1 MIGLSILG
9 LMTLLTGIYVLSLRV
24 VVPTNEVHIVQRGN
38 KTISY
43 GKVTKDG
50 EENVNG
56 NVYYRFPEW
65 MPYIG
70 VTFTSL
76 PLSVFSIKLENYEAY
91 DLDRLPFLVDI
102 MAYFRVNDSNKA
114 ASRIQNTIEL
124 KDQITNIV
132 KGSVRSIMANSKLED
147 IMSQRSTYGQQF
159 TDSVKEQLK
168 EWGVV
173 AVKNIE
179 LMDVRDSRES
189 QVIANIMAKKS
200 SEIEMQ
206 SRTEVAMNNKKA
218 SEAEIEAQ
226 QEIRLKEEEAKQ
238 QVGMK
243 QANVSREVGI
253 AKEKADQEIKEQAK
267 ITKEKE
273 MEVIKVAQIR
283 QAEINKEANIV
294 KAEEVKAVTIKEAEA
309 NKEQVELKAMA
320 DKKQVELSA
329 EAQLSMNLK
338 EAQGIQAKGQA
349 EAEAKRL
356 MELAPVNAQ
365 IELAKEIGTNQGY
378 QDYLVRLEQIK
389 ALCEVGIAQAK
400 NLGNANIKINAMS
413 NDVPSGLNKVTDIFS
428 PNGGL
433 NLAGAL
439 ETFSQ
444 SPIGKAV
451 VDKFVSKEDKSSEMI
466 SKKLAKTAK
475 LSEETLDEIKK
486 ITDIAKL

>member
-1 MIGLSILG
+1 MGLILG
-9 LMTLLTGIYVLSLRV
+9 VISLCIIVLLVAYVLSLRV

-43 GKVTKDG
+43 GKVTKDD
-50 EENVNG
+50 EDNING

-65 MPYIG
+65 MPCIG
-70 VTFTSL
+70 VTQTSL

-91 DLDRLPFLVDI
+91 DIDRLPFLVDI

-114 ASRIQNTIEL
+114 ASRIQNTVEL

-132 KGSVRSIMANSKLED
+132 KGSVRSIMANSKLEA
-147 IMSQRSTYGQQF
+147 IMSERSTYGQQF
-159 TDSVKEQLK
+159 TDAVRDQLK

-226 QEIRLKEEEAKQ
+226 QAIKLKEEDAKRE
-238 QVGMK
+238 VGK
-243 QANVSREVGI
+243 RQADVAREVGI
-253 AKEKADQEIKEQAK
+253 AKEKADQQIKEQAK

-273 MEVIKVAQIR
+273 MEVIKIAQIR

-294 KAEEVKAVTIKEAEA
+294 KAEEAKTVTIKNAEAKKEQIELQAFAEKKQIELQAEAKLSQSIKEAE
-309 NKEQVELKAMA
+309 
-320 DKKQVELSA
+320 
-329 EAQLSMNLK
+329 
-338 EAQGIQAKGQA
+338 GIEAKGRA
-349 EAEAKRL
+349 EAESKRL

-365 IELAKEIGTNQGY
+365 IELAKEIGNNQGY
-378 QDYLVRLEQIK
+378 QEYLVRLEQIK
-389 ALCEVGIAQAK
+389 ALCEVGIEQAK
-400 NLGNANIKINAMS
+400 NLGKADIKINTMS
-413 NDVPSGLNKVTDIFS
+413 NDVASGVNKVTDIFS

-439 ETFSQ
+439 ETFSS

-451 VDKFVSKEDKSSEMI
+451 LDKFVPNTQNNE
-466 SKKLAKTAK
+466 
-475 LSEETLDEIKK
+475 
-486 ITDIAKL
+486 

>member
-1 MIGLSILG
+1 MGLFLSIL
-9 LMTLLTGIYVLSLRV
+9 LPVLLLVSIYILSLRV

-50 EENVNG
+50 EDNING

-70 VTFTSL
+70 VTQTSL

-91 DLDRLPFLVDI
+91 DIDRLPFLVDI

-114 ASRIQNTIEL
+114 ASRIQNTVEL

-132 KGSVRSIMANSKLED
+132 KGSVRSIMANSKLEA
-147 IMSQRSTYGQQF
+147 IMSERSTYGQQF
-159 TDSVKEQLK
+159 TDAVRDQLK

-226 QEIRLKEEEAKQ
+226 QAIKLKEEDAKRE
-238 QVGMK
+238 VGK
-243 QANVSREVGI
+243 RQADVAREVGI

-273 MEVIKVAQIR
+273 MEVIK
-283 QAEINKEANIV
+283 
-294 KAEEVKAVTIKEAEA
+294 
-309 NKEQVELKAMA
+309 
-320 DKKQVELSA
+320 
-329 EAQLSMNLK
+329 
-338 EAQGIQAKGQA
+338 
-349 EAEAKRL
+349 
-356 MELAPVNAQ
+356 
-365 IELAKEIGTNQGY
+365 IE
-378 QDYLVRLEQIK
+378 
-389 ALCEVGIAQAK
+389 
-400 NLGNANIKINAMS
+400 
-413 NDVPSGLNKVTDIFS
+413 
-428 PNGGL
+428 
-433 NLAGAL
+433 
-439 ETFSQ
+439 
-444 SPIGKAV
+444 
-451 VDKFVSKEDKSSEMI
+451 
-466 SKKLAKTAK
+466 
-475 LSEETLDEIKK
+475 
-486 ITDIAKL
+486 

>member
-1 MIGLSILG
+1 MALFLSIILP
-9 LMTLLTGIYVLSLRV
+9 TIIVTTIYVLSLRV

-70 VTFTSL
+70 VTQTSL

-91 DLDRLPFLVDI
+91 DIDRLPFLVDI

-114 ASRIQNTIEL
+114 ASRIQNTVEL

-132 KGSVRSIMANSKLED
+132 KGSVRSIMANSKLEA
-147 IMSQRSTYGQQF
+147 IMSERSTYGQQF
-159 TDSVKEQLK
+159 TDAVRDQLK

-226 QEIRLKEEEAKQ
+226 QAIRLKEEDAKRE
-238 QVGMK
+238 VGK
-243 QANVSREVGI
+243 RQADVAREVGI

-273 MEVIKVAQIR
+273 MEVIKIAQIR
-283 QAEINKEANIV
+283 QAEIDKEANIV
-294 KAEEVKAVTIKEAEA
+294 KAEEIKAVTIKNAEA

-320 DKKQVELSA
+320 EKKQVELQA

-338 EAQGIQAKGQA
+338 EAQGIEAKGKA
-349 EAEAKRL
+349 EAEAKKL

-365 IELAKEIGTNQGY
+365 IELAKEIGNNQGY
-378 QDYLVRLEQIK
+378 QEYLVRLEQIK
-389 ALCEVGIAQAK
+389 ALCEVGIEQAK
-400 NLGNANIKINAMS
+400 NLGKADIKINTMS
-413 NDVPSGLNKVTDIFS
+413 NDVPSGVSKVTDIFS

-439 ETFSQ
+439 ETFSS

-451 VDKFVSKEDKSSEMI
+451 IDKFIPNVDNTSTT
-466 SKKLAKTAK
+466 KKKHKFTDALN
-475 LSEETLDEIKK
+475 K
-486 ITDIAKL
+486 IENNL

>member
-1 MIGLSILG
+1 MGLILG
-9 LMTLLTGIYVLSLRV
+9 AVSLCIIVLLVAYILSLRV

-50 EENVNG
+50 EDNING

-65 MPYIG
+65 MPCIG
-70 VTFTSL
+70 VTQTSL

-91 DLDRLPFLVDI
+91 DIDRLPFLVDI

-114 ASRIQNTIEL
+114 ASRIQNTVEL

-132 KGSVRSIMANSKLED
+132 KGSVRSIMANSKLEA
-147 IMSQRSTYGQQF
+147 IMSERSTYGQQF
-159 TDSVKEQLK
+159 TDAVRDQLK

-226 QEIRLKEEEAKQ
+226 QAIKLKEEDAKRE
-238 QVGMK
+238 VGK
-243 QANVSREVGI
+243 RQADVAREVGI
-253 AKEKADQEIKEQAK
+253 AKEKADQQIKEQAK

-273 MEVIKVAQIR
+273 MEVIKIAQIR

-294 KAEEVKAVTIKEAEA
+294 KAEEAKTVTIKNAEAKKEQIELQAFAEKKQIELQAEAKLSQSIKEAE
-309 NKEQVELKAMA
+309 
-320 DKKQVELSA
+320 
-329 EAQLSMNLK
+329 
-338 EAQGIQAKGQA
+338 GIEAKGRA
-349 EAEAKRL
+349 EAESKRL

-365 IELAKEIGTNQGY
+365 IELAKEIGNNQGY
-378 QDYLVRLEQIK
+378 QEYLVRLEQIK
-389 ALCEVGIAQAK
+389 ALCEVGIEQAK
-400 NLGNANIKINAMS
+400 NLGKADIKINTMS
-413 NDVPSGLNKVTDIFS
+413 NDVASGVNKVTDIFS

-439 ETFSQ
+439 ETFSS

-451 VDKFVSKEDKSSEMI
+451 LDKFVPNAQNNE
-466 SKKLAKTAK
+466 
-475 LSEETLDEIKK
+475 
-486 ITDIAKL
+486 

>member
-1 MIGLSILG
+1 MIGFGIFALVSITLSV
-9 LMTLLTGIYVLSLRV
+9 YVLSLRV

-50 EENVNG
+50 EENING

-206 SRTEVAMNNKKA
+206 SRTEVAINNKKA

-226 QEIRLKEEEAKQ
+226 QAIRLKEEEAKQ

-294 KAEEVKAVTIKEAEA
+294 KAEEAKAVTIKQAEA
-309 NKEQVELKAMA
+309 SKEQIELKAMA
-320 DKKQVELSA
+320 DKRQIELSA
-329 EAQLSMNLK
+329 EADKTQIELRAEAELSMNLK
-338 EAQGIQAKGQA
+338 EAQGIKAKGEA
-349 EAEAKRL
+349 EAESKRL

-365 IELAKEIGTNQGY
+365 IELAKEIGNNQGY

-389 ALCEVGIAQAK
+389 ALCEVGIEQAK
-400 NLGNANIKINAMS
+400 NLGKANIKINAMS
-413 NDVPSGLNKVTDIFS
+413 NDVPSGVNKVTDIFS

-439 ETFSQ
+439 ETFAS
-444 SPIGKAV
+444 SPIGEKV
-451 VDKFVSKEDKSSEMI
+451 INKFVPSKDNKNKEVLM
-466 SKKLAKTAK
+466 
-475 LSEETLDEIKK
+475 ETLN
-486 ITDIAKL
+486 KLGTTE

>member
-1 MIGLSILG
+1 MGLILG
-9 LMTLLTGIYVLSLRV
+9 VISLCIIVLLVAYVLSLRV

-50 EENVNG
+50 EDNING

-65 MPYIG
+65 MPCIG
-70 VTFTSL
+70 VTQTSL

-91 DLDRLPFLVDI
+91 DIDRLPFLVDI

-114 ASRIQNTIEL
+114 ASRIQNTVEL

-132 KGSVRSIMANSKLED
+132 KGSVRSIMANSKLEA
-147 IMSQRSTYGQQF
+147 IMSERSTYGQQF
-159 TDSVKEQLK
+159 TDAVRDQLK

-226 QEIRLKEEEAKQ
+226 QAIKLKEEDAKRE
-238 QVGMK
+238 VGK
-243 QANVSREVGI
+243 RQADVAREVGI
-253 AKEKADQEIKEQAK
+253 AKEKADQQIKEQAK

-273 MEVIKVAQIR
+273 MEVIKIAQIR

-294 KAEEVKAVTIKEAEA
+294 KAEEAKTVTIKNAEAKKEQIELQAFAEKKQIELQAEAKLSQSIKEAE
-309 NKEQVELKAMA
+309 
-320 DKKQVELSA
+320 
-329 EAQLSMNLK
+329 
-338 EAQGIQAKGQA
+338 GIEAKGRA
-349 EAEAKRL
+349 EAESKRL

-365 IELAKEIGTNQGY
+365 IELAKEIGNNQGY
-378 QDYLVRLEQIK
+378 QEYLVRLEQIK
-389 ALCEVGIAQAK
+389 ALCEVGIEQAK
-400 NLGNANIKINAMS
+400 NLGKADIKINTMS
-413 NDVPSGLNKVTDIFS
+413 NDVASGVNKVTDIFS

-439 ETFSQ
+439 ETFSS

-451 VDKFVSKEDKSSEMI
+451 LDKFVPNAQNNE
-466 SKKLAKTAK
+466 
-475 LSEETLDEIKK
+475 
-486 ITDIAKL
+486 

>member
-1 MIGLSILG
+1 MTISI
-9 LMTLLTGIYVLSLRV
+9 VLSTFLLIALGVYIMTLRV
-24 VVPTNEVHIVQRGN
+24 VVPTNEVHIVQRGS

-50 EENVNG
+50 EENING
-56 NVYYRFPEW
+56 NVYYNFPEW

-132 KGSVRSIMANSKLED
+132 KGAVRSIMANAKLED
-147 IMSQRSTYGQQF
+147 IMSKRSTYGESF
-159 TDSVKEQLK
+159 TNSVKEQLK
-168 EWGVV
+168 EWGVA

-189 QVIANIMAKKS
+189 RVIANIMAKKS

-206 SRTEVAMNNKKA
+206 SRTEVAMNQKKA
-218 SEAEIEAQ
+218 SEAEIEARQ
-226 QEIRLKEEEAKQ
+226 AVQLKEEEAKQ

-243 QANVSREVGI
+243 QAVVAREVGI

-294 KAEEVKAVTIKEAEA
+294 KAEETKAVTIKNAEA
-309 NKEQVELKAMA
+309 NKEQIELNAMAEKRQIELKAEA
-320 DKKQVELSA
+320 DLTMS
-329 EAQLSMNLK
+329 LK
-338 EAQGIQAKGQA
+338 EAEGIEAKGKA
-349 EAEAKRL
+349 EAEAKKL

-365 IELAKEIGTNQGY
+365 IELAREIGDNQGY
-378 QDYLVRLEQIK
+378 QNYLIQLEQIK
-389 ALCEVGIAQAK
+389 AICEVGIEQAK
-400 NLGNANIKINAMS
+400 NLGRADIKINTMS
-413 NDVPSGLNKVTDIFS
+413 NDVPSALNKVSDIFT
-428 PNGGL
+428 PQGGL
-433 NLAGAL
+433 NVAGAL
-439 ETFSQ
+439 ETLSS
-444 SPIGKAV
+444 SPIGNALIK
-451 VDKFVSKEDKSSEMI
+451 KFVPDL
-466 SKKLAKTAK
+466 KKG
-475 LSEETLDEIKK
+475 LSTQQKNDLLNQLDEISKNN
-486 ITDIAKL
+486 

>member
-1 MIGLSILG
+1 MIGLSIITG
-9 LMTLLTGIYVLSLRV
+9 LAILTITYVLSLRV
-24 VVPTNEVHIVQRGN
+24 VVPTNEVHIVQKGN
-38 KTISY
+38 KTISF

-65 MPYIG
+65 MPYVG

-76 PLSVFSIKLENYEAY
+76 PLSVFSIKLEDYEAY

-114 ASRIQNTIEL
+114 ASRIQNTSEL

-147 IMSQRSTYGQQF
+147 IMSERSTYGQQF
-159 TDSVKEQLK
+159 TDSVREQLK
-168 EWGVV
+168 EWGVI

-179 LMDVRDSRES
+179 LMDVRDSRTS

-226 QEIRLKEEEAKQ
+226 QAIKLKEEEAKQ

-243 QANVSREVGI
+243 QATVSREVGI

-273 MEVIKVAQIR
+273 MAVVKVAQIKQAEIDKESNIIHAEQAKATAIIKAESDAR
-283 QAEINKEANIV
+283 QAELVAEGQKKAIEL
-294 KAEEVKAVTIKEAEA
+294 KAEADLV
-309 NKEQVELKAMA
+309 VELK
-320 DKKQVELSA
+320 KA
-329 EAQLSMNLK
+329 E
-338 EAQGIQAKGQA
+338 GIRANGES
-349 EAEAKRL
+349 EAEAKKL

-365 IELAKEIGTNQGY
+365 ITLAKEIGENQGY
-378 QDYLVRLEQIK
+378 QDYLVKLEQIK
-389 ALCEVGIAQAK
+389 ALCEVGIAQAQ
-400 NLGNANIKINAMS
+400 NLGKADIKINAMS
-413 NDVPSGLNKVTDIFS
+413 NDVPSGVSKVTDVFS

-439 ETFSQ
+439 ETFSS
-444 SPIGKAV
+444 SPIGKAIM
-451 VDKFVSKEDKSSEMI
+451 DKFVPTKEDGSEKLL
-466 SKKLAKTAK
+466 KKLAKSNK
-475 LSEETLDEIKK
+475 LSEETLNEIQK

>member
-1 MIGLSILG
+1 
-9 LMTLLTGIYVLSLRV
+9 
-24 VVPTNEVHIVQRGN
+24 
-38 KTISY
+38 
-43 GKVTKDG
+43 
-50 EENVNG
+50 
-56 NVYYRFPEW
+56 

-70 VTFTSL
+70 VTQTSL

-91 DLDRLPFLVDI
+91 DIDRLPFLVDI

-114 ASRIQNTIEL
+114 ASRIQNTVEL

-132 KGSVRSIMANSKLED
+132 KGSVRSIMANSKLEA
-147 IMSQRSTYGQQF
+147 IMSERSTYGQQF
-159 TDSVKEQLK
+159 TDAVRDQLK

-226 QEIRLKEEEAKQ
+226 QAIKLKEEDAKRE
-238 QVGMK
+238 VGK
-243 QANVSREVGI
+243 RQADVAREVGI

-273 MEVIKVAQIR
+273 MEVIKIQRVR
-283 QAEINKEANIV
+283 QSEIDKEANII
-294 KAEEVKAVTIKEAEA
+294 KAEEIKAVTIKNAEA
-309 NKEQVELKAMA
+309 HKEQIELNAVAEKRQA
-320 DKKQVELSA
+320 ELQA
-329 EAQLSMNLK
+329 EAQLVLNLK
-338 EAQGIQAKGQA
+338 EAEGIEAKGKA
-349 EAEAKRL
+349 EAEAKKL

-365 IELAKEIGTNQGY
+365 IELAKEIGNNQGY
-378 QDYLVRLEQIK
+378 QEYLVRLEQIK
-389 ALCEVGIAQAK
+389 ALCEVGIEQAK
-400 NLGNANIKINAMS
+400 NLGKADIKINTMS
-413 NDVPSGLNKVTDIFS
+413 NDVASGVNKVTDIFS

-439 ETFSQ
+439 ETFSS

-451 VDKFVSKEDKSSEMI
+451 LDKFVPNAQNNE
-466 SKKLAKTAK
+466 
-475 LSEETLDEIKK
+475 
-486 ITDIAKL
+486 

>member
-1 MIGLSILG
+1 MGLFLSIL
-9 LMTLLTGIYVLSLRV
+9 LPVLLLVSIYILSLRV

-50 EENVNG
+50 EDNING

-70 VTFTSL
+70 VTQTSL

-91 DLDRLPFLVDI
+91 DIDRLPFLVDI

-114 ASRIQNTIEL
+114 ASRIQNTVEL

-132 KGSVRSIMANSKLED
+132 KGSVRSIMANSKLEA
-147 IMSQRSTYGQQF
+147 IMSERSTYGQQF
-159 TDSVKEQLK
+159 TDAVRDQLK

-226 QEIRLKEEEAKQ
+226 QAIKLKEEDAKRE
-238 QVGMK
+238 VGK
-243 QANVSREVGI
+243 RQADVAREVGI

-273 MEVIKVAQIR
+273 MEVIKIERVR
-283 QAEINKEANIV
+283 QSEIDKEANII
-294 KAEEVKAVTIKEAEA
+294 KAEEIKAVTIKNAEA
-309 NKEQVELKAMA
+309 HKEQIELNAVAEKRQA
-320 DKKQVELSA
+320 ELQA
-329 EAQLSMNLK
+329 EAQLVLNLK
-338 EAQGIQAKGQA
+338 EAEGIEAKGKA
-349 EAEAKRL
+349 EAEAKKL

-365 IELAKEIGTNQGY
+365 IELAKEIGNNQGY
-378 QDYLVRLEQIK
+378 QEYLVRLEQIK
-389 ALCEVGIAQAK
+389 ALCEVGIEQAK
-400 NLGNANIKINAMS
+400 NLGKADIKINTMS
-413 NDVPSGLNKVTDIFS
+413 NDVASGVNKVTDIFS

-439 ETFSQ
+439 ETFSS

-451 VDKFVSKEDKSSEMI
+451 LDKFVPNAQNNE
-466 SKKLAKTAK
+466 
-475 LSEETLDEIKK
+475 
-486 ITDIAKL
+486 

>member
-1 MIGLSILG
+1 MVLFLTILLPVLLLVSIY
-9 LMTLLTGIYVLSLRV
+9 ILSLRV

-50 EENVNG
+50 EDNING

-70 VTFTSL
+70 VTQTSL

-91 DLDRLPFLVDI
+91 DIDRLPFLVDI

-114 ASRIQNTIEL
+114 ASRIQNTVEL

-132 KGSVRSIMANSKLED
+132 KGSVRSIMANSKLEA
-147 IMSQRSTYGQQF
+147 IMSERSTYGQQF
-159 TDSVKEQLK
+159 TDAVRDQLK

-226 QEIRLKEEEAKQ
+226 QAIKLKEEDAKRE
-238 QVGMK
+238 VGK
-243 QANVSREVGI
+243 RQADVAREVGI

-273 MEVIKVAQIR
+273 MEVIKIERVR
-283 QAEINKEANIV
+283 QSEIDKEANII
-294 KAEEVKAVTIKEAEA
+294 KAEEIKAVTIKNAEA
-309 NKEQVELKAMA
+309 HKEQIELNAVAEKRQA
-320 DKKQVELSA
+320 ELQA
-329 EAQLSMNLK
+329 EAQLVLNLK
-338 EAQGIQAKGQA
+338 EAEGIEAKGKA
-349 EAEAKRL
+349 EAEAKKL

-365 IELAKEIGTNQGY
+365 IELAKEIGNNQGY
-378 QDYLVRLEQIK
+378 QEYLVRLEQIK
-389 ALCEVGIAQAK
+389 ALCEVGIEQAK
-400 NLGNANIKINAMS
+400 NLGKADIKINTMS
-413 NDVPSGLNKVTDIFS
+413 NDVASGVNKVTDIFS

-439 ETFSQ
+439 ETFSS

-451 VDKFVSKEDKSSEMI
+451 LDKFVPNAQNNE
-466 SKKLAKTAK
+466 
-475 LSEETLDEIKK
+475 
-486 ITDIAKL
+486 

>member
-1 MIGLSILG
+1 MGLFLSIL
-9 LMTLLTGIYVLSLRV
+9 LPVLLVVSIYILSLRV

-50 EENVNG
+50 EDNING

-70 VTFTSL
+70 VTQTSL

-91 DLDRLPFLVDI
+91 DIDRLPFLVDI

-114 ASRIQNTIEL
+114 ASRIQNTVEL

-132 KGSVRSIMANSKLED
+132 KGSVRSIMANSKLEA
-147 IMSQRSTYGQQF
+147 IMSERSTYGQQF
-159 TDSVKEQLK
+159 TDAVRDQLK

-226 QEIRLKEEEAKQ
+226 QAIKLKEEDAKRE
-238 QVGMK
+238 VGK
-243 QANVSREVGI
+243 RQADVAREVGI

-273 MEVIKVAQIR
+273 MEVIKIERVR
-283 QAEINKEANIV
+283 QSEIDKEANII
-294 KAEEVKAVTIKEAEA
+294 KAEEIKAVTIKNAEA
-309 NKEQVELKAMA
+309 HKEQIELNAVAEKRQA
-320 DKKQVELSA
+320 ELQA
-329 EAQLSMNLK
+329 EAQLVLNLK
-338 EAQGIQAKGQA
+338 EAEGIEAKGKA
-349 EAEAKRL
+349 EAEAKKL

-365 IELAKEIGTNQGY
+365 IELAKEIGNNQGY
-378 QDYLVRLEQIK
+378 QEYLVRLEQIK
-389 ALCEVGIAQAK
+389 ALCEVGIEQAK
-400 NLGNANIKINAMS
+400 NLGKADIKINTMS
-413 NDVPSGLNKVTDIFS
+413 NDVASGVNKVTDIFS

-439 ETFSQ
+439 ETFSS

-451 VDKFVSKEDKSSEMI
+451 LDKFVPNAQNNE
-466 SKKLAKTAK
+466 
-475 LSEETLDEIKK
+475 
-486 ITDIAKL
+486 

>member
-1 MIGLSILG
+1 MGLFLSIL
-9 LMTLLTGIYVLSLRV
+9 LPVLLVVSIYILSLRV

-50 EENVNG
+50 EDNING

-70 VTFTSL
+70 VTQTSL

-91 DLDRLPFLVDI
+91 DIDRLPFLVDI

-114 ASRIQNTIEL
+114 ASRIQNTVEL

-132 KGSVRSIMANSKLED
+132 KGSVRSIMANSKLEA
-147 IMSQRSTYGQQF
+147 IMSERSTYGQQF
-159 TDSVKEQLK
+159 TDAVRDQLK

-226 QEIRLKEEEAKQ
+226 QAIKLKEEDAKRE
-238 QVGMK
+238 VGK
-243 QANVSREVGI
+243 RQADVAREVGI

-273 MEVIKVAQIR
+273 MEVIKIQRVR
-283 QAEINKEANIV
+283 QSEIDKEANII
-294 KAEEVKAVTIKEAEA
+294 KAEEIKAVTIKNAEA
-309 NKEQVELKAMA
+309 HKEQIELNAVAEKRQA
-320 DKKQVELSA
+320 ELQA
-329 EAQLSMNLK
+329 EAQLVLNLK
-338 EAQGIQAKGQA
+338 EAEGIEAKGKA
-349 EAEAKRL
+349 EAEAKKL

-365 IELAKEIGTNQGY
+365 IELAKEIGNNQGY
-378 QDYLVRLEQIK
+378 QEYLVRLEQIK
-389 ALCEVGIAQAK
+389 ALCEVGIEQAK
-400 NLGNANIKINAMS
+400 NLGKADIKINTMS
-413 NDVPSGLNKVTDIFS
+413 NDVASGVNKVTDIFS

-439 ETFSQ
+439 ETFSS

-451 VDKFVSKEDKSSEMI
+451 LDKFVPNAQNNE
-466 SKKLAKTAK
+466 
-475 LSEETLDEIKK
+475 
-486 ITDIAKL
+486 

>member
-1 MIGLSILG
+1 MGLFLSIL
-9 LMTLLTGIYVLSLRV
+9 LPVLLLVSIYILSLRV

-50 EENVNG
+50 EDNING

-70 VTFTSL
+70 VTQTSL

-91 DLDRLPFLVDI
+91 DIDRLPFLVDI

-114 ASRIQNTIEL
+114 ASRIQNTVEL

-132 KGSVRSIMANSKLED
+132 KGSVRSIMANSKLEA
-147 IMSQRSTYGQQF
+147 IMSERSTYGQQF
-159 TDSVKEQLK
+159 TDAVRDQLK

-226 QEIRLKEEEAKQ
+226 QAIKLKEEDAKRE
-238 QVGMK
+238 VGK
-243 QANVSREVGI
+243 RQADVAREVGI

-273 MEVIKVAQIR
+273 MEVIKIQRVR
-283 QAEINKEANIV
+283 QSEIDKEANII
-294 KAEEVKAVTIKEAEA
+294 KAEEIKAVTIKNAEA
-309 NKEQVELKAMA
+309 QKEQIELNAVAEKRQA
-320 DKKQVELSA
+320 ELQA
-329 EAQLSMNLK
+329 EAQLVLNLK
-338 EAQGIQAKGQA
+338 EAEGIEAKGKA
-349 EAEAKRL
+349 EAEAKKL

-365 IELAKEIGTNQGY
+365 IELAKEIGNNQGY
-378 QDYLVRLEQIK
+378 QEYLVRLEQIK
-389 ALCEVGIAQAK
+389 ALCEVGIEQAK
-400 NLGNANIKINAMS
+400 NLGKADIKINTMS
-413 NDVPSGLNKVTDIFS
+413 NDVASGVNKVTDIFS

-439 ETFSQ
+439 ETFSS

-451 VDKFVSKEDKSSEMI
+451 LDKFVPN
-466 SKKLAKTAK
+466 AKNN
-475 LSEETLDEIKK
+475 E
-486 ITDIAKL
+486 

>member
-1 MIGLSILG
+1 MGLFLSIL
-9 LMTLLTGIYVLSLRV
+9 LPVLLVVSIYILSLRV

-50 EENVNG
+50 EDNING

-70 VTFTSL
+70 VTQTSL

-91 DLDRLPFLVDI
+91 DIDRLPFLVDI

-114 ASRIQNTIEL
+114 ASRIQNTVEL

-132 KGSVRSIMANSKLED
+132 KGSVRSIMANSKLEA
-147 IMSQRSTYGQQF
+147 IMSERSTYGQQF
-159 TDSVKEQLK
+159 TDAVRDQLK

-226 QEIRLKEEEAKQ
+226 QAIKLKEEDAKRE
-238 QVGMK
+238 VGK
-243 QANVSREVGI
+243 RQADVAREVGI

-273 MEVIKVAQIR
+273 MEVIKIQRVR
-283 QAEINKEANIV
+283 QSEIDKEANII
-294 KAEEVKAVTIKEAEA
+294 KAEEIKAVTIKNAEA
-309 NKEQVELKAMA
+309 QKEQIELNAVAEKRQA
-320 DKKQVELSA
+320 ELQA
-329 EAQLSMNLK
+329 EAQLVLNLK
-338 EAQGIQAKGQA
+338 EAEGIEAKGKA
-349 EAEAKRL
+349 EAEAKKL

-365 IELAKEIGTNQGY
+365 IELAKEIGNNQGY
-378 QDYLVRLEQIK
+378 QEYLVRLEQIK
-389 ALCEVGIAQAK
+389 ALCEVGIEQAK
-400 NLGNANIKINAMS
+400 NLGKADIKINTMS
-413 NDVPSGLNKVTDIFS
+413 NDVASGVNKVTDIFS

-439 ETFSQ
+439 ETFSS

-451 VDKFVSKEDKSSEMI
+451 LDKFVPNAQNNE
-466 SKKLAKTAK
+466 
-475 LSEETLDEIKK
+475 
-486 ITDIAKL
+486 